1 MRTITGKRVLITG
14 AAAGIGRA
22 LALELAK
29 ENAQLV
35 LVDIDEN
42 KLQDIA
48 AETRERVPTQ
58 THVCDLSQPADIT
71 QLVRTVTATAPI
83 DILVN
88 NAGVAYYG
96 PTEAMTQD
104 QWDRLMAINLN
115 APIQLTRE
123 LLPSMLQQPEPHIVN
138 MCSISGMVAGGRFAA
153 YHVSKFG
160 LIGFTEALRAEFGR
174 KGMGVCA
181 ICPGPVRTDL
191 YKSAASPQNGK
202 AVPEPPKLMTASPE
216 TIARR
221 TVKAIRKN
229 KRMTLITP
237 TAHALYQLKRFA
249 PGLIDFANQFSRK
262 KFKRRKEA
270 KRRVAEQVTQ
280 FETQQRKAA

>member
-1 MRTITGKRVLITG
+1 MRTIEGKRILITG

-22 LALELAK
+22 LSESLSQQKAR
-29 ENAQLV
+29 LV
-35 LVDIDEN
+35 LVDVDQQGLADVE
-42 KLQDIA
+42 
-48 AETRERVPTQ
+48 Q
-58 THVCDLSQPADIT
+58 TVSPQTSVECHVCDLASSTEIT
-71 QLVRTVTATAPI
+71 KLVQTVTADEPI
-83 DILVN
+83 DILIN

-104 QWDRLMAINLN
+104 QWDWLMAINLH

-123 LLPSMLQQPEPHIVN
+123 LLPSMLSRPEPHVVN
-138 MCSISGMVAGGRFAA
+138 MCSISGIVAGGRFAA

-174 KGMGVCA
+174 RGMGVSA

-191 YKSAASPQNGK
+191 YKSAASGREGK
-202 AVPEPPKLMTASPE
+202 PVPEPPKLMTASPE
-216 TIARR
+216 TIAKR
-221 TVKAIRKN
+221 TIRAIRKN

-249 PGLIDFANQFSRK
+249 PGLIDLANQFSRK
-262 KFKRRKEA
+262 KFKRRRQA
-270 KRRVAEQVTQ
+270 KQMVQQELQEHRQRR
-280 FETQQRKAA
+280 AA